1 MKLFKSKRQNLSQ
14 SLILTKRVKLM
25 QSRPDEQGIALL
37 LALLIGMILIVGA
50 TGLMIRQLMARKL
63 GANESYQQ
71 LAETAAVNGFN
82 RILGKLNNNK
92 PDEYLGFLYA
102 VNNREKEGEPGLP
115 AAGYQWNLYATE
127 TPPLLPQL
135 CTNTT
140 GIINK
145 NGGIT
150 WDPLQETELTI
161 PTDDDDKG
169 MRIYIKGKVSNEVIK
184 TSYRLRGYAKPS
196 GEGIFEVEGFVRR
209 DGDQEDEYFSRAL
222 LTRSL
227 SVVPLI
233 LQAKDWGVI
242 AGNYLDLGTSSVAGA
257 STESKGKIIWNVS
270 SSENFQNT
278 TNCKTTNYLKNLPGL
293 DFKSS
298 NTSTESA
305 IARDLWPIVQ
315 GAIPLSHYDKGKTID
330 KMPSNF
336 NKVRIWS
343 FDDQGGAS
351 SGCHNSVV
359 CTRAHDTNSTIKP
372 QISETQDSNTG
383 QWTVEVSADDIC
395 KEKTDVNNVCH
406 LFVEHI
412 NLTQTKLLFKILDSN
427 IKALVIHLEL
437 PYSTAKASNLSGRI
451 QLSENSSLCLARTK
465 STKSSIEGSE
475 CVNTEPERLVI
486 SSSTGP
492 QPIQCNNINNKP
504 YVLQIEGSALP
515 GALIHMP
522 KGSLYLSGDAD
533 LKGIIW
539 AHNICAG
546 DYGIELTTEIGEKS
560 IIESAQTLWGWKPEQ
575 GYGRMVLRGIRGTG
589 LDVFKRF

>member
-1 MKLFKSKRQNLSQ
+1 
-14 SLILTKRVKLM
+14 M

-140 GIINK
+140 GIINT
-145 NGGIT
+145 NGIT

-161 PTDDDDKG
+161 PTEATQDEASNG
-169 MRIYIKGKVSNEVIK
+169 MRNDGNKGAIK

-242 AGNYLDLGTSSVAGA
+242 AGNYLDLGTTSVAGA
-257 STESKGKIIWNVS
+257 STESKGKIVWNVS
-270 SSENFQNT
+270 SSENFQNA
-278 TNCKTTNYLKNLPGL
+278 TNCTTTNYLKNLPGL
-293 DFKSS
+293 NFSGS

-330 KMPSNF
+330 KMPSNS

-351 SGCHNSVV
+351 SGCNNSVV
-359 CTRAHDTNSTIKP
+359 CTRSHDNNSTVTP
-372 QISETQDSNTG
+372 QISETQDGNTG
-383 QWTVEVSADDIC
+383 QWTVEVNADDIC
-395 KEKTDVNNVCH
+395 KEKTDENNVCH

-412 NLTQTKLLFKILDSN
+412 NLERTNLFFKVLNSN
-427 IKALVIHLEL
+427 IEALVIHLEL
-437 PYSTAKASNLSGRI
+437 PYNTAKASGLSGRI
-451 QLSENSSLCLARTK
+451 QLSENSSLCLT
-465 STKSSIEGSE
+465 SELSESGSGCE
-475 CVNTEPERLVI
+475 NSDPERLVI

-492 QPIQCNNINNKP
+492 HPIQCNNINNKP

-522 KGSLYLSGDAD
+522 KGSLYLSGDAQ

-539 AHNICAG
+539 AHDICAG
-546 DYGIELTTEIGEKS
+546 DHGIELTTETGEKS